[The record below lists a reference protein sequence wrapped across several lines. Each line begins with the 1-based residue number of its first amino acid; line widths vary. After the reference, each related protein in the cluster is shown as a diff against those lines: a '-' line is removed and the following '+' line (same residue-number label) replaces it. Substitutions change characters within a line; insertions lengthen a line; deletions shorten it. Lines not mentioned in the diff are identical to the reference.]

1 MVRSQVIRI
10 PQKNRPAPQ
19 PQVNQT
25 AAVLASVAPVAEA
38 AHVQQKLRLEER
50 MPATVVACVAIAAVP
65 VGLKL
70 VVPKQFAQL
79 VTEKVSAN
87 LATEQENAR
96 PVMVQVNNN
105 AQKIHIKSHNQPV

>member
-1 MVRSQVIRI
+1 MVRSQVIQI
-10 PQKNRPAPQ
+10 PQKNLPTPQ

-50 MPATVVACVAIAAVP
+50 MPATVVVCVAIAAVP

-70 VVPKQFAQL
+70 VVPKQYAQL
-79 VTEKVSAN
+79 ATAKAN
-87 LATEQENAR
+87 VNHATEQENAR
-96 PVMVQVNNN
+96 PVTVQVNNN
-105 AQKIHIKSHNQPV
+105 AQKIHTKIT